1 MWVSRLNL
9 KKYIERYKT
18 AGISESDLY
27 KHIIE
32 ITISLTNLTFKRKIF
47 IDIYY
52 EINIRNGNQMLF
64 AS

>member
-32 ITISLTNLTFKRKIF
+32 ITISLTNLTFKRK
-47 IDIYY
+47 
-52 EINIRNGNQMLF
+52 NIH
-64 AS
+64 

>member
-32 ITISLTNLTFKRKIF
+32 ITISLTNLTFRRKIF

>member
-18 AGISESDLY
+18 ESDLY

>member
-9 KKYIERYKT
+9 KKYIERYKP

-32 ITISLTNLTFKRKIF
+32 ITISLTNLTFRRKIF